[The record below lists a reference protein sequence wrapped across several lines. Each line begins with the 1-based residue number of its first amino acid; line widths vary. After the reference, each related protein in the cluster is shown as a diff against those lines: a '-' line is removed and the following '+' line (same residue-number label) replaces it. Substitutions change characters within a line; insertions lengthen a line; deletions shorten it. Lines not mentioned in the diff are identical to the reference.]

1 MLKKW
6 VFGLVVFLSLCFC
19 VGCSSTI
26 LQQIDKPEVTQEEY
40 RTIEHLYRYKGSIE
54 TQTFKVPAEVPD
66 FTWGDVETQ
75 TLVSGFLYLVTYVYD
90 ECVYLVFIT
99 APDEI
104 EPRINIIALVASYVD
119 TTKDKHWI
127 YQDSLPVLVLE
138 EELIAFIGNT
148 IEEVS
153 GTGDS
158 DKKSL

>member
-1 MLKKW
+1 MFNKW
-6 VFGLVVFLSLCFC
+6 LVGLIVFLSLCFC
-19 VGCSSTI
+19 VGCFSPV
-26 LQQIDKPEVTQEEY
+26 LQQTNMTEEESY
-40 RTIEHLYRYKGSIE
+40 NTLEHLYMYKGSIE

-127 YQDSLPVLVLE
+127 YQDSLPILVLE
-138 EELIAFIGNT
+138 EELVAFIGNT

-158 DKKSL
+158 DKKSI